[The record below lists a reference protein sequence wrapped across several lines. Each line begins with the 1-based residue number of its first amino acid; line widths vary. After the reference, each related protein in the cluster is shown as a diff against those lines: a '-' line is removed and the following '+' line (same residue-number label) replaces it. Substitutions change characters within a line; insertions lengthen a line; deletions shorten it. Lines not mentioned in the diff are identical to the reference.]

1 MLKKNNSD
9 LLIII
14 DDILPHNLSSF
25 RNVEIKEYIK
35 KYSNIVFINISKAP
49 LNENNFIKEVIDNNI
64 KYFQTDFND
73 EELENIKNYI
83 NTFDKKVAMITFL
96 NNIYGYDGEVLKF
109 LEENNITFSFTLY
122 PGGGFFINDE
132 TKEKLKRIFASPKF
146 YKVIVT
152 QKKSL
157 EYLVTNN
164 LCPINN
170 IKFIYGLP
178 ISPSMLKLK
187 LKRREYNNDAIN
199 ICFVAYK
206 YCPEGKDKG
215 YDIFINL
222 VKEFKNDNHYRFHV
236 VGNFSAEDI
245 DISDIKDKIK
255 FYGILK
261 TEKFIDFYQ
270 DKDILISPTRSNIL
284 YPGAFDG
291 FPTGASVDAML
302 NKILLITSD
311 PLDNNIYFKNEK
323 DIIIID
329 NKVENLKLKV
339 EEVTQNPI
347 KIRIIANQGYK
358 KANNLFSY
366 RKQIISR
373 LKIIEEMREKNE

>member
-1 MLKKNNSD
+1 MLKKNNSE

-25 RNVEIKEYIK
+25 RNAELKEYIK
-35 KYSNIVFINISKAP
+35 KYSNIVFINISTAP

-146 YKVIVT
+146 YKVIIT

-164 LCPINN
+164 LCPINS

-187 LKRREYNNDAIN
+187 LKRKEYNHDAIN

-206 YCPEGKDKG
+206 YWPEGKDKG

-236 VGNFSAEDI
+236 VGNFSADDI

-261 TEKFIDFYQ
+261 NEKFIDFYQ

-302 NKILLITSD
+302 NKILLITTD

-339 EEVTQNPI
+339 EELTQNPR